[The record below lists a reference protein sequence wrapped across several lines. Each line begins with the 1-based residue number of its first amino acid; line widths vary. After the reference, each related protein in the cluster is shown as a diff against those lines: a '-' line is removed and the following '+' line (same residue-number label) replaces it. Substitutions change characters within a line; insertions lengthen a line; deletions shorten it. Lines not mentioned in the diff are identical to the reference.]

1 MSYANPKEEK
11 MKQIITKALK
21 LAAKAA
27 EKGEIP
33 VAAVIFDTATHRILA
48 AAANCTEAKKNACLH
63 AEMLAIAKAS
73 KKLDCRYLCGYSIY
87 VTLEPCPMCA
97 TAISYSRLDKLIFGA
112 SDEKGGG
119 VEHGCKVY
127 DGQKNIWK
135 PEVQSGV
142 ESEKCA
148 ALLKDFFRKVREKP
162 RNRENK
168 QVRID

>member
-1 MSYANPKEEK
+1 

-33 VAAVIFDTATHRILA
+33 VAAVIFDTTTHKILT
-48 AAANCTEAKKNACLH
+48 AAANCTEAKNNACLH
-63 AEMLAIAKAS
+63 AEMQAIAKACR
-73 KKLDCRYLCGYSIY
+73 KLNCRYLCGYSIY

-97 TAISYSRLDKLIFGA
+97 TAVSYSRLDKLVFGA
-112 SDEKGGG
+112 FDEKGGG
-119 VEHGCKVY
+119 VEHGCQVFQ
-127 DGQKNIWK
+127 GQKNLFK
-135 PEVQSGV
+135 PEIKGGV

-148 ALLKDFFRKVREKP
+148 TLLKDFFKSVRKNP
-162 RNRENK
+162 RQRTKE